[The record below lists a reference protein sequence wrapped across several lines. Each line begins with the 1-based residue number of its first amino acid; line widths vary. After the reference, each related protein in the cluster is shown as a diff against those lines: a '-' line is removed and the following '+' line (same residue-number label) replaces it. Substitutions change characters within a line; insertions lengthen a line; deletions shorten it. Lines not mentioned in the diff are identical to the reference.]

1 MQKKTD
7 PSLLWFYIG
16 PETMKDKTR
25 LSEYNQMSWTW
36 IDNDTYN
43 VFFLCYILLKAKLLR
58 LTILPQPSIARKAIE
73 IIPLQAFKTSSTA
86 CLRFI
91 IKHVYALESVTEFG
105 SKIVCTGPK

>member
-25 LSEYNQMSWTW
+25 LSKYDQMSRTW

-43 VFFLCYILLKAKLLR
+43 VFFLYYILLKTILLR
-58 LTILPQPSIARKAIE
+58 LTCLPKLSIDRKSIE

-86 CLRFI
+86 CLKFI